1 MVIDDVK
8 ADIESW
14 LINFV
19 EVPHPALGNWAPC
32 PYARKARLE
41 NKYSVRIG
49 TDLYADMLDA
59 AQEGMG
65 DQDVYIYA
73 YWPNGYDPLDFEDA
87 VDSINEETLV
97 PVDMIALADHP
108 GNPEIVRGVQFNQGK
123 YALAL
128 VQSLSKLHSHAK
140 VLGKKGFYNG
150 WDEKYLRGLFTNRE
164 DPRVIRK
171 D

>member
-49 TDLYADMLDA
+49 TDLYADMLDV

-73 YWPNGYDPLDFEDA
+73 YNPQGYAPDDFEDA
-87 VDSINEETLV
+87 VDSINEETLE
-97 PVDMIALADHP
+97 P
-108 GNPEIVRGVQFNQGK
+108 G
-123 YALAL
+123 
-128 VQSLSKLHSHAK
+128 
-140 VLGKKGFYNG
+140 
-150 WDEKYLRGLFTNRE
+150 
-164 DPRVIRK
+164 
-171 D
+171 